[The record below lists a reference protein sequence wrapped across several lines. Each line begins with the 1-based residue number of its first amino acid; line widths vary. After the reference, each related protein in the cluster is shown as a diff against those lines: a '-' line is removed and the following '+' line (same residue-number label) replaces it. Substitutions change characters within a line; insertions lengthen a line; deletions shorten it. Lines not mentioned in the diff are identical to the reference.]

1 MVPDLKH
8 VSVSFER
15 QLDGYLSRRMQ
26 QLQFGLQRIRII
38 LITRLPDIHFHNFTL
53 MKEYIC
59 N

>member
-1 MVPDLKH
+1 MKCMVPDLKH

-38 LITRLPDIHFHNFTL
+38 LITRLPDICIA
-53 MKEYIC
+53 YIIIIAVK
-59 N
+59 